1 MNEYTA
7 IIDNKEYVIKIN
19 KRNSD
24 TSPENLNTIT
34 VEDDSSEICL
44 NAVLEEYQH
53 SVRRSEKLDNK
64 VYILSTIC
72 GFIFVFITDIIS
84 NLGTFQVPTDIAQ
97 TWLVRSYIALTILM
111 SLIYLYTILKLGI
124 LLTAKQTLRLTP
136 DYLILEKVYD
146 KKEKHARIF
155 VASLYI
161 QAINDANESLK
172 KRFKSFNWCAYRT
185 AMVLFLAFALHFLNL
200 FITKAAS

>member
-1 MNEYTA
+1 VALNYRNIWLSFSGMVALKVRTGGSESPG
-7 IIDNKEYVIKIN
+7 II
-19 KRNSD
+19 
-24 TSPENLNTIT
+24 
-34 VEDDSSEICL
+34 
-44 NAVLEEYQH
+44 
-53 SVRRSEKLDNK
+53 
-64 VYILSTIC
+64 
-72 GFIFVFITDIIS
+72 
-84 NLGTFQVPTDIAQ
+84 

>member
-34 VEDDSSEICL
+34 VEEDSSEICL

-124 LLTAKQTLRLTP
+124 LLTAKQTLS
-136 DYLILEKVYD
+136 YK
-146 KKEKHARIF
+146 
-155 VASLYI
+155 
-161 QAINDANESLK
+161 
-172 KRFKSFNWCAYRT
+172 
-185 AMVLFLAFALHFLNL
+185 
-200 FITKAAS
+200 

>member
-1 MNEYTA
+1 M
-7 IIDNKEYVIKIN
+7 
-19 KRNSD
+19 
-24 TSPENLNTIT
+24 
-34 VEDDSSEICL
+34 
-44 NAVLEEYQH
+44 
-53 SVRRSEKLDNK
+53 
-64 VYILSTIC
+64 
-72 GFIFVFITDIIS
+72 
-84 NLGTFQVPTDIAQ
+84 PTDIAQ

-185 AMVLFLAFALHFLNL
+185 AMVLFLALALHFLNL

>member
-1 MNEYTA
+1 
-7 IIDNKEYVIKIN
+7 
-19 KRNSD
+19 
-24 TSPENLNTIT
+24 
-34 VEDDSSEICL
+34 
-44 NAVLEEYQH
+44 
-53 SVRRSEKLDNK
+53 
-64 VYILSTIC
+64 
-72 GFIFVFITDIIS
+72 
-84 NLGTFQVPTDIAQ
+84 VPTDIAQ

-146 KKEKHARIF
+146 KKEKHAR
-155 VASLYI
+155 SLYI

>member
-34 VEDDSSEICL
+34 VEEDSSEICL

-84 NLGTFQVPTDIAQ
+84 NLGTFQVPTDHMP
-97 TWLVRSYIALTILM
+97 L
-111 SLIYLYTILKLGI
+111 
-124 LLTAKQTLRLTP
+124 P
-136 DYLILEKVYD
+136 
-146 KKEKHARIF
+146 
-155 VASLYI
+155 
-161 QAINDANESLK
+161 
-172 KRFKSFNWCAYRT
+172 
-185 AMVLFLAFALHFLNL
+185 
-200 FITKAAS
+200 

>member
-34 VEDDSSEICL
+34 VEEDSSEICL

-53 SVRRSEKLDNK
+53 SVRRSEKLDSK

-124 LLTAKQTLRLTP
+124 LLMAKQTLTLTP

>member
-34 VEDDSSEICL
+34 VEEDSSEICL

-185 AMVLFLAFALHFLNL
+185 AMFLFLAFALHFLNL

>member
-1 MNEYTA
+1 MFTPHLYDPSVSIVGRKA
-7 IIDNKEYVIKIN
+7 
-19 KRNSD
+19 KRR
-24 TSPENLNTIT
+24 P
-34 VEDDSSEICL
+34 
-44 NAVLEEYQH
+44 
-53 SVRRSEKLDNK
+53 
-64 VYILSTIC
+64 
-72 GFIFVFITDIIS
+72 S
-84 NLGTFQVPTDIAQ
+84 N
-97 TWLVRSYIALTILM
+97 W
-111 SLIYLYTILKLGI
+111 SLPVNPHD
-124 LLTAKQTLRLTP
+124 ARN
-136 DYLILEKVYD
+136 LILEKVYD